1 MTKFTQHTA
10 ETAPAESAEI
20 LTGAQKTM
28 GFVPNLYSVL
38 AESPP
43 ALKAYQALGDLFGA
57 TNLSKVEQNI
67 VWLTINYEN
76 NCHYCVPAHTMIAKG
91 AGVSDADIEALRE
104 GTPLTDPKLEALRS
118 FTAKVTRQRGDLSE
132 ADTEAFLEAGYT
144 TEHILA
150 IIVGQAHKVI
160 SNYTNHFADTPVDA
174 PFQKFAWTHPD
185 KRSAAV
191 A

>member
-104 GTPLTDPKLEALRS
+104 STPLTDPKLEALRS

>member
-10 ETAPAESAEI
+10 DTAPPESAEI
-20 LTGAQKTM
+20 LNDAQKNM

-43 ALKAYQALGDLFGA
+43 ALKAYKAIGDLFGA
-57 TNLSKVEQNI
+57 TNLTKVEQNI

-104 GTPLTDPKLEALRS
+104 GKPLADPKLEALRS
-118 FTAKVTRQRGDLSE
+118 FTAKVTRQRGDLTN
-132 ADTEAFLEAGYT
+132 ADTDAFLNAGYT
-144 TEHILA
+144 SEHILA
-150 IIVGQAHKVI
+150 VIVGQAHKVI
-160 SNYTNHFADTPVDA
+160 SNYTNHFANTPVDA

-185 KRSAAV
+185 KRTEAV